1 MIVTLSKLVLAVI
14 KSVISFCTFLDITA
28 KSKSPIL
35 SVELND
41 LSPSGP
47 KNTTS
52 PATSLIVSESTQP
65 ILVVIGC
72 NTKSASVLPTNLS
85 ILFSLNIINC
95 SLKAISP
102 VISVPTLIFPAPLA
116 GLKSLSV

>member
-1 MIVTLSKLVLAVI
+1 MLLEI
-14 KSVISFCTFLDITA
+14 KSVTSFCIFFDITA

-35 SVELND
+35 SVELKD
-41 LSPSGP
+41 LIPSGP

-65 ILVVIGC
+65 MLSVIGC
-72 NTKSASVLPTNLS
+72 NTKSASVLPNNLS
-85 ILFSLNIINC
+85 ILFSLNIISC

-116 GLKSLSV
+116 ALKSLSV